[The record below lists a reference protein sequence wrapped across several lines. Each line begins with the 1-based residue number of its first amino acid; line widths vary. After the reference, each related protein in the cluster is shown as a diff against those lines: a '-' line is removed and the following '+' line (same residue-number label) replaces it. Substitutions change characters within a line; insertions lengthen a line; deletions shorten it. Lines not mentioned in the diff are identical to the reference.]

1 VAGGASWRRF
11 ENEVKRKRPM
21 TRGDEL
27 KPLSWDHHH
36 GLVLAFRLKR
46 GMNKGAD
53 KQVMTDYILHAWHNT
68 LHRHFSKEEE
78 FLVEPLKKYSR
89 NGKELIG
96 KLKIEHT
103 FFKELLGKIEQRDKN
118 LFSSIQDFAEALEKH
133 IRFEERDLFPAVE
146 KSIPPKLLQKIGH
159 SLHELHQTGD
169 MCWTPEFW
177 T

>member
-1 VAGGASWRRF
+1 M
-11 ENEVKRKRPM
+11 KR
-21 TRGDEL
+21 GEEL

-36 GLVLAFRLKR
+36 GLVFAFRLKR
-46 GMNKGAD
+46 GIQKGATNG
-53 KQVMTDYILHAWHNT
+53 VMADYVLHAWNGT
-68 LHRHFSKEEE
+68 LQHHFEKEEE
-78 FLVEPLKKYSR
+78 FLVEPLKKYAE
-89 NGKELIG
+89 NGKELITRLKKEHAFFH
-96 KLKIEHT
+96 KLIET
-103 FFKELLGKIEQRDKN
+103 IGQRGKN
-118 LFSSIQDFAEALEKH
+118 LPSLIQDFAVALEAH